1 MKNIINHKEIENI
14 LSSFKSNESVSLSL
28 SEKDNML
35 ASVFARV
42 ADMKIISSTV
52 SHVHARDAKSPFHT
66 YKTHFT
72 QYLRYSIPVIL
83 LAVISTQAGGVL
95 THRSKIAIADINEVK
110 STLNNLK
117 RNNSIKSNLS
127 KNQED
132 IQEIKLNLAS
142 ANSTN
147 ASKNTAKNK
156 ILAEQVSIR
165 SKEIRNQV
173 SALVSE
179 NKISEAKNIALD
191 LESALKADELYKVS
205 TSVEQEVFSAIDL
218 RVTIEK
224 KESNNISSST
234 ESDIKAR
241 IDKDK
246 KEFVTYKSNASTTD
260 MLTDAMK
267 AINVAESYVN
277 KGDFENAIIS
287 LQLHDRIVAE
297 LKIILLP

>member
-1 MKNIINHKEIENI
+1 MKKIINHKEIENI
-14 LSSFKSNESVSLSL
+14 LSSFKPNESVNLSL
-28 SEKDNML
+28 LEKENML
-35 ASVFARV
+35 ASVFTRV
-42 ADMKIISSTV
+42 GHNKLVI
-52 SHVHARDAKSPFHT
+52 KSPFYT
-66 YKTHFT
+66 YKTYFT
-72 QYLRYSIPVIL
+72 QYLRYSIPVLL
-83 LAVISTQAGGVL
+83 LAVIGTQAAGVF
-95 THRSKIAIADINEVK
+95 THRSKIAIADISQVK
-110 STLNNLK
+110 STLDNLK

-147 ASKNTAKNK
+147 LFENTAKNK
-156 ILAEQVSIR
+156 ILADQVSTR
-165 SKEIRNQV
+165 SKVIRNQV
-173 SALVSE
+173 AALVSE

-234 ESDIKAR
+234 ESEIKSKIEKA
-241 IDKDK
+241 K
-246 KEFVTYKSNASTTD
+246 KEVVGYKKTASTTD
-260 MLTDAMK
+260 MLTDAVK
-267 AINVAESYVN
+267 ALDIAESYVG
-277 KGDFENAIIS
+277 KGEFENAIIS

>member
-42 ADMKIISSTV
+42 ADMKIIPSTV

-142 ANSTN
+142 ANST
-147 ASKNTAKNK
+147 NTAKNK

>member
-147 ASKNTAKNK
+147 AAKNK